1 MRSTPFSPNRLPAA
15 IRGIF
20 TLPGS
25 RPFLV
30 IACLLLASAL
40 EGIGIAT
47 LLPVLA
53 MAAGQEPG
61 GSALQA
67 FLVQALGTVG
77 LAPSLGVLTLVMAVL
92 LTSKAALMVLVQR
105 IVAFRAAAVTAAL
118 RRRLVERILAARW
131 SCFVS
136 QPIGRFTN
144 VLVNEIARVSQGY
157 LAAADS
163 IAFAIQGVAYFALS
177 FLVSWKIAL
186 FGIAVS
192 AVIAVLLRVFIDRAR
207 VSGRRQTRHAEA
219 MGVVF
224 NETVANMK
232 PIKAMGREQH
242 FLAFI
247 DDRIRR
253 MKRALRR
260 QTSDAQALS
269 YIQEGA
275 LVLLLAGG
283 FYVAHVLWRVPIAEL
298 IVSAI
303 VLRRTVSSFTKVQK
317 AYVRAVQLEPS
328 YLAVAQLMED
338 TEREAE
344 ELPAGGR
351 TPTLRRSIRFEAVS
365 FAYDEVPILREAELE
380 IPARAVTVL
389 AGPSG
394 TGKTTLLDL
403 ILGLIE
409 PDRGVIRI
417 DGVPLGEL
425 DLRAWRRMVGY
436 APQDLTLLHASL
448 RDNIRLGDPAVDD
461 ATIEEALEIAEA
473 RDFVRRLPEG
483 LDTMVGARGMRFSGG
498 QRQRIALA
506 RALVGRPAL
515 LVLDEVTSALDPA
528 VERRVCANLRAL
540 ADRMTILSVTH
551 RPAWFEIADRIVE
564 LDGGV
569 PRVRDGRVPGPPGAG
584 GTATLQTS
592 RS

>member
-1 MRSTPFSPNRLPAA
+1 MSSTALSAARLPAA

-25 RPFLV
+25 RPLLV
-30 IACLLLASAL
+30 IACLLVASAL

-61 GSALQA
+61 GSGLQA
-67 FLVQALGTVG
+67 FLVRALGAVG
-77 LAPSLGVLTLVMAVL
+77 LPPTLGVLTAVMTLL
-92 LTSKAALMVLVQR
+92 LTAKAAMMVLVQR

-118 RRRLVERILAARW
+118 RRRLVARILAARW
-131 SCFVS
+131 TCFVS

-144 VLVNEIARVSQGY
+144 VLVNEITRVSRGY
-157 LAAADS
+157 LAAADC
-163 IAFAIQGVAYFALS
+163 IAFAIQGLAYFALS

-186 FGIAVS
+186 FGVAVS
-192 AVIAVLLRVFIDRAR
+192 AAIAVLLRAFIDRAR
-207 VSGRRQTRHAEA
+207 TSGKRQTRHAEA

-232 PIKAMGREQH
+232 PIKAMGREEH

-260 QTSDAQALS
+260 QASDAQALT

-283 FYVAHVLWRVPIAEL
+283 FYVAHVLWRIPVAEL

-303 VLRRTVSSFTKVQK
+303 VLRRTVASFTKVQK

-328 YLAVAQLMED
+328 FLAVERLLEE
-338 TEREAE
+338 TGREAE
-344 ELPAGGR
+344 VLPAGGR
-351 TPTLRRSIRFEAVS
+351 RPTLDRGIRFRSVT
-365 FAYDEVPILREAELE
+365 FAYDAERPILRDVDLE
-380 IPARAVTVL
+380 IPARSVTVL

-394 TGKTTLLDL
+394 TGKTTFLDL
-403 ILGLIE
+403 VLGLIAPE
-409 PDRGVIRI
+409 RGAILV
-417 DGVPLGEL
+417 DGVPLAEI

-448 RDNIRLGDPAVDD
+448 RDNIRLGDPSIDD

-473 RDFVRRLPEG
+473 LEFVRRLPRG
-483 LDTMVGARGMRFSGG
+483 LDTTVGARGMRLSGG

-540 ADRMTILSVTH
+540 TGRMTILSVTH
-551 RPAWFEIADRIVE
+551 RPAWFDIADRILE
-564 LDGGV
+564 LENGRF
-569 PRVRDGRVPGPPGAG
+569 RVRTRAPAAPAG
-584 GTATLQTS
+584 GGAF
-592 RS
+592 RI

>member
-1 MRSTPFSPNRLPAA
+1 MRSTPFSPKRLPAA

-40 EGIGIAT
+40 EGIGTAT

-365 FAYDEVPILREAELE
+365 FAYDEVPILRDAELE

-483 LDTMVGARGMRFSGG
+483 LDTVVGARGMRFSGG

-551 RPAWFEIADRIVE
+551 RPAWFDIADRIVE

-569 PRVRDGRVPGPPGAG
+569 PRVRDGRVPGPPAAG